1 MPSMF
6 AMPSCCVAR
15 GGAGAYSAVSRPHLG
30 LSSQRFQSHRRRYQ
44 SFGPFHS
51 RVVLTR
57 SSQEDNLD
65 KILGGT
71 ADAPQEPQEQ
81 EPEKPEYTQAD
92 GELFLRKEMSMEQ
105 KKKLRDEYVGLGG
118 GPNTKM
124 GGNYFLWISVFI
136 GTCAILSKL
145 TGAI

>member
-1 MPSMF
+1 M
-6 AMPSCCVAR
+6 
-15 GGAGAYSAVSRPHLG
+15 
-30 LSSQRFQSHRRRYQ
+30 
-44 SFGPFHS
+44 
-51 RVVLTR
+51 LTR

-92 GELFLRKEMSMEQ
+92 GELLLRKEMSMEQ
-105 KKKLRDEYVGLGG
+105 KKKLRDEYVGFGG

>member
-1 MPSMF
+1 MPF
-6 AMPSCCVAR
+6 AMPSKLCSSAR
-15 GGAGAYSAVSRPHLG
+15 ASTTTARASTTTARAGVVSRLG
-30 LSSQRFQSHRRRYQ
+30 VPSRVSR
-44 SFGPFHS
+44 FGPFHS

-71 ADAPQEPQEQ
+71 ADAPQEPQEP
-81 EPEKPEYTQAD
+81 EKPEKPEYTQAD

-105 KKKLRDEYVGLGG
+105 KKKLRDEYVGFGG

>member
-1 MPSMF
+1 MPF
-6 AMPSCCVAR
+6 AMPSKLSSCAR
-15 GGAGAYSAVSRPHLG
+15 ASTTTARAGVVSRLG
-30 LSSQRFQSHRRRYQ
+30 VPSRVSR
-44 SFGPFHS
+44 FGPFHS

-105 KKKLRDEYVGLGG
+105 KKKLRDEYVGFGG